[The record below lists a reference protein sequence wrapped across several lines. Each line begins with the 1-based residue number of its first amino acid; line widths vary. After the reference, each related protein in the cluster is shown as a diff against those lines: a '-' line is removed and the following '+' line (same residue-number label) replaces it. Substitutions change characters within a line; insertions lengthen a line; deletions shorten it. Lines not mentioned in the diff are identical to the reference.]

1 MIEQQTFAAL
11 AEEHMDMVYRIALH
25 ALGSPQ
31 DADDV
36 TQEVFL
42 RLMFHYS
49 TVLTDGAQ
57 LTDGGYTV
65 ALTLTD
71 LIEQTDLSL
80 PAGTVQAGAWSLS
93 IPLSA
98 AIDAPAVT
106 IDRLQVYLE
115 IPETPD
121 ASAQSPDASASGT
134 YTLTQLQVTAAG
146 VHFYADREVPAA
158 RAVLTDGTVVFG
170 GRFSGFTGDG
180 RFYCSTQWPVPLDVA
195 DIAALRIG
203 ETDIPL
209 S

>member
-49 TVLTDGAQ
+49 TVLTDG
-57 LTDGGYTV
+57 GYTV
-65 ALTLTD
+65 ALTLAD
-71 LIEQTDLSL
+71 LIEQADLSL

-115 IPETPD
+115 IPETPN
-121 ASAQSPDASASGT
+121 PSASGT

-170 GRFSGFTGDG
+170 GGFSGFTGDG

-203 ETDIPL
+203 EIDIPL